1 MIIRDKDNWLRLL
14 FVWHGSVLPQ
24 ILPRLGVLLAL
35 SGAVVVAHGHFLRYK
50 VPLTAAPFTLF
61 GVTLAIFL
69 GFYNNASYDRF
80 WEGRKQWGALLNTT
94 RSLARQAL
102 TLRSAAGGA
111 ATEALP
117 FVLLLIAFTY
127 ALKHQLRRTDAAA
140 DLGRLL
146 PLVLEQAMQRAVF
159 KPIMLL
165 VELSAWV
172 QRGRAAG
179 QLDTTTQLAFDHNF
193 NQLSDIVGA
202 CERLAG
208 TPIPYTYSVILHR
221 TVYFYCFLLPFGLVD
236 SSGWATPLIVVFVGY
251 MFMALDAIMRE
262 LEAPFGPGANALAL
276 NALSYTIEATL
287 LEMVGAPVPPAPA
300 RPGMYI
306 AD

>member
-1 MIIRDKDNWLRLL
+1 MIIREKDNWWRLL

-24 ILPRLGVLLAL
+24 ILPRLGALLGL
-35 SGAVVVAHGHFLRYK
+35 SGAVVYAHGRFLQYK

-102 TLRSAAGGA
+102 TLGSTPAP
-111 ATEALP
+111 EARAL
-117 FVLLLIAFTY
+117 VQLLIAFTY

-140 DLGRLL
+140 DLTRLL
-146 PLVLEQAMQRAVF
+146 TPALAVAVQQAAF
-159 KPIMLL
+159 KPISLL
-165 VELSAWV
+165 LALGRWV
-172 QRGRAAG
+172 QQGRAAG
-179 QLDTTTQLAFDHNF
+179 HLDPATQLAFDHHL

-236 SSGWATPLIVVFVGY
+236 STGWATPLIVVFVGY
-251 MFMALDAIMRE
+251 TFMALDAIMRE

-276 NALSYTIEATL
+276 NAMSYFIETTL
-287 LEMVGAPVPPAPA
+287 LEMVGEPAPPAPA
-300 RPGMYI
+300 RPGRYLF
-306 AD
+306 D